1 MYLLCTQ
8 SHQAPQFELHN
19 SNSTSLC
26 LLIGLDAFLWSW
38 SAADETGKLRTYRGA
53 VLTVRVGGWL
63 YDSLTQMITFFGYK
77 FYKNM
82 EVFWTKYG
90 SRVLSAGLSFQ
101 RTSSNEKDSCKGK
114 DRPLNHS
121 SIFFLDTHL
130 LQVSNIS
137 SVQPP
142 PASGANPPEPHLVG
156 GQSHKSVVRFR
167 HFASLPL
174 LHLHGVLPPDKLYKN
189 SPNSDKTRP
198 LAAKLCPSPTWW
210 ALPSVGDFIHQIYLQ
225 VISTSFSCRG
235 G

>member
-1 MYLLCTQ
+1 MILSHRRLLSSGTNFTRIWRC
-8 SHQAPQFELHN
+8 SEPN
-19 SNSTSLC
+19 M
-26 LLIGLDAFLWSW
+26 
-38 SAADETGKLRTYRGA
+38 GA
-53 VLTVRVGGWL
+53 VYWVQASFSKELRQMKKTAAKAKTDHWTTV
-63 YDSLTQMITFFGYK
+63 Q
-77 FYKNM
+77 
-82 EVFWTKYG
+82 
-90 SRVLSAGLSFQ
+90 
-101 RTSSNEKDSCKGK
+101 
-114 DRPLNHS
+114 
-121 SIFFLDTHL
+121 FFLDTHL

-198 LAAKLCPSPTWW
+198 LAAKLCPGPTWW
-210 ALPSVGDFIHQIYLQ
+210 AVPSVGDFIHQIYLQ
-225 VISTSFSCRG
+225 VISTSSSCRG

>member
-1 MYLLCTQ
+1 MQPRLFAGWLFFCQIAFFLPDSSPASPSLSPTDVQ
-8 SHQAPQFELHN
+8 CISFAPNLIRLHN

-63 YDSLTQMITFFGYK
+63 YDSLTQTITFFGYK

-90 SRVLSAGLSFQ
+90 SSVLSAGLIFQ

-121 SIFFLDTHL
+121 SIFFGHT
-130 LQVSNIS
+130 
-137 SVQPP
+137 PP
-142 PASGANPPEPHLVG
+142 PSLKHFQRPASPCIW
-156 GQSHKSVVRFR
+156 R
-167 HFASLPL
+167 
-174 LHLHGVLPPDKLYKN
+174 
-189 SPNSDKTRP
+189 
-198 LAAKLCPSPTWW
+198 
-210 ALPSVGDFIHQIYLQ
+210 
-225 VISTSFSCRG
+225 
-235 G
+235 

>member
-1 MYLLCTQ
+1 MVVWFSHTDDYFLRVQILQEYGGVLNQIWEQCTECRPHFPKNFVKWKRHLQ
-8 SHQAPQFELHN
+8 RQRPTTEPQFN
-19 SNSTSLC
+19 
-26 LLIGLDAFLWSW
+26 
-38 SAADETGKLRTYRGA
+38 
-53 VLTVRVGGWL
+53 
-63 YDSLTQMITFFGYK
+63 
-77 FYKNM
+77 
-82 EVFWTKYG
+82 
-90 SRVLSAGLSFQ
+90 
-101 RTSSNEKDSCKGK
+101 
-114 DRPLNHS
+114 
-121 SIFFLDTHL
+121 FFLDTHL

-198 LAAKLCPSPTWW
+198 AAAKLCHGPTWW
-210 ALPSVGDFIHQIYLQ
+210 AVPSVGDFIHQIYLQ
-225 VISTSFSCRG
+225 VISTSSSCRG